1 MSVEVIKRQIVD
13 LKMKELY
20 HNPLSCLIDSE
31 IDINPHQIGAFIEA
45 IDALQIG
52 GMILADEVG
61 LGKTIEAGLVL
72 RYCIQNGYKNI
83 LLVMPSSLRKQW
95 QIELIEKFRIDAKI
109 LDSSNIND
117 FTFEDNYN
125 CNVVICSYA
134 FASNKAS
141 HLSSIKWELVVFD
154 EAHKL
159 RNVHKT
165 NVKMAKRVRTL
176 TKGIPKLMLTATPL
190 QNTIYDLYGLV
201 SFIDERIF
209 LDKKT
214 FGAKYIKE
222 QNFTSLKKHIQPVL
236 YRTLRKDVS
245 EYISYRNRICI
256 TIDFQLTPQ
265 EAILYALVSDYL
277 KRDIIYAIPSS
288 NRNLVTMIIRKLLAS
303 SSYAVHD
310 TFKVLKERLISLRES
325 TFEQSIENSLDEF
338 MDFIDDDFDEA
349 EGGQQDQLY
358 SRDDVNQFVQHEI
371 EIVENIILQSESIKR
386 NAKCEALFKAIEVAF
401 EKQNALGI
409 ENKIV
414 VFTESV
420 RTQEFLYNEL
430 KTKGYLE
437 DDILLFNGSLND
449 KHTREIYKAWK
460 ALNNGGTFNSRS
472 VEIKHAVVEYFRKY
486 SKILI
491 VTDAGSEGL
500 NLQFCNTVVNYDL
513 PWNPQK
519 IEQRIGRCHRYG
531 QKNDVIV
538 MNLLNTENAADN
550 RVYEILSSKLKL
562 FDGMFGTSDEA
573 LGLLE
578 SGTGFEK
585 RVLEIYQSCQTVG
598 QFNKEFNKLEKEF
611 EKKRNNKFNEMKLIL
626 EQDVQSYEQNESVRN
641 RVIEYLE
648 EFNWWKKLVV
658 DNEVDNSPRSYHMSV
673 KKNDLLSDNEGYF
686 VIGGFYD
693 NSVFVEPVILAVNS
707 DLGLIEMSAQEIFLI
722 LSEFLGDIEE
732 SNDNLQFTK
741 LIDELYKNVLIQNEI
756 KYKKQNR
763 IMDERLENW
772 VDLRR
777 EENSLYIEDLDDEIG
792 KLSEV
797 EKQSKVFKE
806 KIQIRKLIETKKID
820 LTNAKEEFHVVVESI
835 IDDAK
840 KEKEKIILNQT
851 INPVIYINSI
861 IEFKVEEKN

>member
-1 MSVEVIKRQIVD
+1 MSVEVIIRQIVN

-20 HNPLSCLIDSE
+20 NNPLSCLIDSE

-72 RYCIQNGYKNI
+72 RYCISNIYKNI
-83 LLVMPSSLRKQW
+83 LLIMPSSLRKQW
-95 QIELIEKFRIDAKI
+95 QIELIEKFGIEARI

-117 FTFEDNYN
+117 ITFDDSRKS
-125 CNVVICSYA
+125 NVIICSYA

-141 HLSSIKWELVVFD
+141 YLSSIKWELVVFD

-165 NVKMAKRVRTL
+165 NVKMAKRIRTL

-190 QNTIYDLYGLV
+190 QNTIYDLYGLI

-214 FGAKYIKE
+214 FAAKYIKQ
-222 QNFTSLKKHIQPVL
+222 QNFSVLKNHIQPVL
-236 YRTLRKDVS
+236 YRTLRRDVS
-245 EYISYRNRICI
+245 EYISYRNRSCV
-256 TIDFQLTPQ
+256 TVDFQLTPQ

-310 TFKVLKERLISLRES
+310 TFKILRQRLISLKES
-325 TFEQSIENSLDEF
+325 TFEQSIENSLDDF
-338 MDFIDDDFDEA
+338 MDFIDDDYDVIE
-349 EGGQQDQLY
+349 ESQHEQLY

-371 EIVENIILQSESIKR
+371 NIVDNIILQSESIEK
-386 NAKCEALFKAIEVAF
+386 NSKCDALFKAIEAAF
-401 EKQNALGI
+401 EKQNTLGI

-420 RTQEFLYNEL
+420 RTQDFLYMEL
-430 KTKGYLE
+430 KSKGYHE

-460 ALNNGGTFNSRS
+460 ALNNGRTFNSRS
-472 VEIKHAVVEYFRKY
+472 VEIKHAVVDYFRKY

-500 NLQFCNTVVNYDL
+500 NLQFCNTVINYDL

-531 QKNDVIV
+531 QKNDVVV
-538 MNLLNTENAADN
+538 MNLLNSENAADN
-550 RVYEILSSKLKL
+550 RVYEILSEKLKL

-585 RVLEIYQSCQTVG
+585 RVFEIYQSCQTVS

-611 EKKRNNKFNEMKLIL
+611 ENKRSNKFNEMKIVL
-626 EQDVQSYEQNESVRN
+626 EQEVQSYEQNDSVRKK
-641 RVIEYLE
+641 VVEYLD
-648 EFNWWKKLVV
+648 EFNWWKLLNA
-658 DNEVDNSPRSYHMSV
+658 DQEVDNLPKSYEMRV
-673 KKNDLLSDNEGYF
+673 KKNDLLIDNEGYF

-693 NSVFVEPVILAVNS
+693 NSDFIEPVILCINR
-707 DLGLIEMSAQEIFLI
+707 DLGLIEVSAKEILLI
-722 LSEFLGDIEE
+722 LSEYVVCIEE
-732 SNDNLQFTK
+732 SEGNLNFTK
-741 LIDELYKNVLIQNEI
+741 VIEELYKKVLLQNEM
-756 KYKKQNR
+756 KYKKQNK
-763 IMDERLENW
+763 IMEERLDNW
-772 VDLRR
+772 IDLRR
-777 EENSLYIEDLDDEIG
+777 EQNRIHIEDLDVEIG
-792 KLSEV
+792 KLSEE

-806 KIQIRKLIETKKID
+806 KIQIRKLIETKKND
-820 LTNAKEEFHVVVESI
+820 LAKATEEFHVVVESI

-840 KEKEKIILNQT
+840 KEKAQIILSQT
-851 INPVIYINSI
+851 INPVIFINSI
-861 IEFKVEEKN
+861 IEFKTEELK